1 MASGFNSGRTLG
13 TVLMITGAALAI
25 VAVAWLG
32 VNAASGDLE
41 PGGFVLGLFFL
52 MLFILPLLLVGYYI
66 RQRGAAEAVQEST
79 FEDRCRLFER
89 DRITRQTLRREATRA
104 ATVVGARLGQ
114 LEGESADLLRQ
125 TQQTLDGLAEG
136 MAQPVAEADW
146 LHAASLSAQDV
157 RDKERYDDL
166 LLAGLRRIQET
177 AGGSGPMEPATA
189 KALLELARSADRQF
203 ALRQD
208 LLLRGRRL
216 PSVSPIHLLRA
227 TIPERGQ
234 VDPESLRP
242 GGAVSLDTA
251 DYLVTAHLTYFVE
264 GRSWHG
270 LVLRG
275 EEGERR
281 LQLQPGADRA
291 LFMEA
296 AALASLPD
304 TVEESGS
311 ASVSVD
317 SLSGRA
323 EGVVVDY
330 RFNVGG
336 ADRVGW
342 WERWPEGEKGF
353 AGQWILMSDLQF
365 WPAAVGS
372 E

>member
-166 LLAGLRRIQET
+166 LLAGLRRHPGDCRRQRPHGARYRQGT
-177 AGGSGPMEPATA
+177 AGVGSVGRPTVRTEAGP
-189 KALLELARSADRQF
+189 
-203 ALRQD
+203 
-208 LLLRGRRL
+208 
-216 PSVSPIHLLRA
+216 
-227 TIPERGQ
+227 
-234 VDPESLRP
+234 
-242 GGAVSLDTA
+242 
-251 DYLVTAHLTYFVE
+251 
-264 GRSWHG
+264 
-270 LVLRG
+270 
-275 EEGERR
+275 
-281 LQLQPGADRA
+281 
-291 LFMEA
+291 A
-296 AALASLPD
+296 AAREAS
-304 TVEESGS
+304 
-311 ASVSVD
+311 
-317 SLSGRA
+317 SLG
-323 EGVVVDY
+323 
-330 RFNVGG
+330 
-336 ADRVGW
+336 
-342 WERWPEGEKGF
+342 
-353 AGQWILMSDLQF
+353 
-365 WPAAVGS
+365 
-372 E
+372 